1 MTVREAPQEV
11 GRKEKA
17 SGGVVLPKRRL
28 LSQYANDSSE
38 HVQPR
43 LTRLLIVC
51 HDAGTAGSLLA
62 WVRNTLRCPAIFS
75 AGATIFYFKS
85 PFY

>member
-1 MTVREAPQEV
+1 MTVGKAPQEV

-17 SGGVVLPKRRL
+17 SGGGTPHKETV

-51 HDAGTAGSLLA
+51 HDAGTAGSLLV

-75 AGATIFYFKS
+75 ARATIFLF
-85 PFY
+85 